1 MPTSND
7 WNQRRK
13 IIDKLSQEEGIYSEL
28 FMEAIDGI
36 VLWEDGGWIIHANES
51 ACRIFESSYED
62 LIQHKISDF
71 IYQSDEKQ
79 FLIFQALYKQGAI
92 RDELQF
98 LMPNG
103 QYKTLEFTMKLKSY
117 EGYHMAIFRNVSE
130 RYMMEV
136 ELRNSELKFRKVFEG
151 ALEGIILWDAAG
163 HIFDINPSAE
173 KMLHSKKH
181 NLMGK
186 SLKYIITEFSGDVSE
201 VKSAVKKLMDDGTF
215 EGSIELKTKNDET
228 KRFEYLS
235 KYNLFSNYT
244 LTTFK
249 DITDKAEMEERLK
262 KSDTLNVLGQLAAG
276 IAHEVRNPMTAV
288 KGFIQ
293 LLESS
298 MDKEHSMYFNI
309 ISTELARIDS
319 IINEFLFLSKPQAV
333 KYMENDIII
342 IMRETVKLL
351 NAQALLN
358 NIQFRTYY
366 EYGLPSILC
375 EGNQLKKVFI
385 NIIKNAIEV
394 MPKGGF
400 ITITIQSFNEDSVK
414 VSIEDEGGGIQ
425 EDKLDKL
432 GQPFFTTKERGNGLG
447 LMVSY
452 KIIDEHKGSVKVDS
466 IEGKGTTFNIYL
478 PKINQKI
485 F

>member
-7 WNQRRK
+7 SNQRRMLVNK
-13 IIDKLSQEEGIYSEL
+13 ISQQEGIYSEL

-51 ACRIFESSYED
+51 ACRIFESSYD
-62 LIQHKISDF
+62 YLIEHKISDF
-71 IYQSDEKQ
+71 IYEKDSKY
-79 FLIFQALYKQGAI
+79 LNIVEALYDKGAI
-92 RDELQF
+92 RDELLF

-103 QYKTLEFTMKLKSY
+103 QNKTLEFTMKLHSY

-130 RYMMEV
+130 RHRMEK
-136 ELRNSELKFRKVFEG
+136 ELRENELKFRKVFEG
-151 ALEGIILWDAAG
+151 ALEGIILWDGAG
-163 HIFDINPSAE
+163 RIADINQSAE
-173 KMLHSKKH
+173 KMLLARKDE
-181 NLMGK
+181 LIGK
-186 SLKYIITEFSGDVSE
+186 SLHYVVKEFSGAFEEIKEIVAILLTE
-201 VKSAVKKLMDDGTF
+201 GQYEGT
-215 EGSIELKTKNDET
+215 IELKPEKGEKKTV
-228 KRFEYLS
+228 EYLVN
-235 KYNLFSNYT
+235 YNLFSDYT

-249 DITDKAEMEERLK
+249 DITEKLEMEDKLR

-293 LLESS
+293 LLENS
-298 MDKEHSMYFNI
+298 MEKEHAMYFNI

-333 KYMENDIII
+333 KYMDNDVII
-342 IMRETVKLL
+342 IMKETVKLL

-366 EYGLPSILC
+366 EYGLQPISC
-375 EGNQLKKVFI
+375 ESNQLKKVFI

-394 MPKGGF
+394 MPKGGV
-400 ITITIQSFNEDSVK
+400 ITISVRSAEHHGIYITIK
-414 VSIEDEGGGIQ
+414 DEGGGIP
-425 EDKLDKL
+425 ENKLDKL
-432 GQPFFTTKERGNGLG
+432 GQPFYTTKERGTGLG

-452 KIIDEHKGSVKVDS
+452 KIIDEHHGRVHVNSEVAM
-466 IEGKGTTFNIYL
+466 GTTFEIYL
-478 PKINQKI
+478 PNKRR
-485 F
+485 